1 MVNIKKFIDRVSA
14 MDSNP
19 GKNLVLPT
27 QEARALRDEIV
38 KLMADK
44 LTEKSTQIQETIEI
58 QLGGGRF

>member
-1 MVNIKKFIDRVSA
+1 

-27 QEARALRDEIV
+27 AEARALRDEIV

-44 LTEKSTQIQETIEI
+44 LSEKSTVTQETIEI
-58 QLGGGRF
+58 QLGGGKF

>member
-1 MVNIKKFIDRVSA
+1 MVNIKRYLDRVSA

-19 GKNLVLPT
+19 GKNVVIPI

-44 LTEKSTQIQETIEI
+44 LSEKLNMPQETIEV
-58 QLGGGRF
+58 QLGGGKF